1 VCRCYPLDLI
11 YSLPHVY
18 NVIETIETGDEIK
31 WFVSEWD
38 VFRHRSDAP
47 HVMRRRAE
55 LAVFIRQWIKSYAN
69 GRLVSPFRAAHRAT
83 PNVENLL
90 VIVLSTIKSKE
101 KCIKIL
107 VLRSLVN
114 EFGIPL
120 LRRHGVNLLM

>member
-1 VCRCYPLDLI
+1 VP
-11 YSLPHVY
+11 
-18 NVIETIETGDEIK
+18 
-31 WFVSEWD
+31 
-38 VFRHRSDAP
+38 
-47 HVMRRRAE
+47 E

-69 GRLVSPFRAAHRAT
+69 GRLVSPLEAAHRAT

-107 VLRSLVN
+107 VMRSLVN

-120 LRRHGVNLLM
+120 LRRHGVNLSMQFPPVTEFKVFLTWCAFLKAVGPKPNSRHA